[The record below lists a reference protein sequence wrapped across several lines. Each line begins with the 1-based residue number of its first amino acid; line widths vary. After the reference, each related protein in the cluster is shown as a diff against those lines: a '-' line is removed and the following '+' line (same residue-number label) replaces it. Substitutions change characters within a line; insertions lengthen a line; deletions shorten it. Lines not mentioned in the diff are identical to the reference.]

1 MKRVLVVFAVL
12 LVLFPLYSQSGSEK
26 TQSADAKDLV
36 VFAASSL
43 TESLSSIKAMYESA
57 NPNIR
62 IIYNFDSS
70 GTLKTQIE
78 NGAECDVF
86 LSASPKQMDALS
98 GLEMVDVSTRVD
110 LLENKTT
117 LAVPSGNPKGI
128 SSFDQLAQ
136 LLKEGNVFL
145 AIGNSDVPVG
155 QYTQM
160 IFDYYGIDESSI
172 TSCLTYGSNVKE
184 VSTQVS
190 AASVDCGIIY
200 ATDAKSAGLEIVEEA
215 TQNMCGFVVYPA
227 AVMIH
232 SKRADAA
239 KAFLDYLRSE
249 EAMAVFQ
256 SVGFSTM

>member
-1 MKRVLVVFAVL
+1 MKRVFVVFAVL
-12 LVLFPLYSQSGSEK
+12 LVLFPLFSQSGSEK
-26 TQSADAKDLV
+26 TQSADVEELV

-62 IIYNFDSS
+62 IIYNLDSS
-70 GTLKTQIE
+70 GTLKTQVE

-86 LSASPKQMDALS
+86 LSASPKQMDALVAQ
-98 GLEMVDVSTRVD
+98 GLADDLTRVD
-110 LLENKTT
+110 LLSNAVV
-117 LAVPSGNPKGI
+117 LAVPAKNPKGLRG
-128 SSFDQLAQ
+128 FDHMAQ
-136 LLKEGNVFL
+136 LLREGSVL
-145 AIGNSDVPVG
+145 MAIGNADVPVG
-155 QYTQM
+155 QYTKK
-160 IFDYYGIDESSI
+160 IFDYYGIEETAVSR
-172 TSCLTYGSNVKE
+172 CLSYGSNAKE
-184 VSTQVS
+184 VTTQVR
-190 AASVDCGIIY
+190 AASVDCAIVY

-239 KAFLDYLRSE
+239 KAFLDYLKSE

-256 SVGFSTM
+256 SVGFTTM